1 MLTEDQ
7 TNHIK
12 CKEDYDNL
20 IDMRKVVFK
29 KAEVNGNIVFE
40 VDRKKDG
47 WDMMKGVGLWKKM
60 LFSNFRVSRSA
71 RLDRYEYVYFLKTN
85 EDQVIL
91 ERQPCTTRLANSNKT
106 FFVKTTIGFQFVDL
120 RRVRRN
126 ENDKKN
132 QDDQK
137 KNVSVFNRFSPNV
150 RRPSNNGFIRRRYNN
165 YGYGYRNRYRGNGY
179 NNYFKRNDNSNNRR
193 YFKGFN
199 DIKFRNRL
207 NRNSVSFRNN
217 KDNIPMDNNRSI
229 NKGEGLE
236 DKIFKRLCE
245 RMERHFKGKNPNFQ

>member
-1 MLTEDQ
+1 
-7 TNHIK
+7 
-12 CKEDYDNL
+12 
-20 IDMRKVVFK
+20 MRKVVFK

-126 ENDKKN
+126 EKTKYHLLSAYCVPSLGTSTFTISLNPHRHPMRLA
-132 QDDQK
+132 
-137 KNVSVFNRFSPNV
+137 VF
-150 RRPSNNGFIRRRYNN
+150 
-165 YGYGYRNRYRGNGY
+165 
-179 NNYFKRNDNSNNRR
+179 
-193 YFKGFN
+193 
-199 DIKFRNRL
+199 
-207 NRNSVSFRNN
+207 
-217 KDNIPMDNNRSI
+217 RSHLTH
-229 NKGEGLE
+229 GETKVLP
-236 DKIFKRLCE
+236 C
-245 RMERHFKGKNPNFQ
+245 